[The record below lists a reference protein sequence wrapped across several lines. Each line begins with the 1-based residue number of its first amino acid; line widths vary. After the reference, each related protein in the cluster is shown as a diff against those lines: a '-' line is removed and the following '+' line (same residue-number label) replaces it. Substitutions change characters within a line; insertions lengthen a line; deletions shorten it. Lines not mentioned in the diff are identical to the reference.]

1 MMAEALDIEQLRSE
15 TPGCAISTHFNHSGS
30 SLPSNS
36 TLAAITEHLQR
47 ESLYGPMEAAAN
59 AAGLID
65 EARADAAGLI
75 GATPQEIAFSS
86 SGSAAWGVTFAALPP
101 LKAGDRILV
110 GRQEWGGNLST
121 MQAAANRAGAR
132 IEIIPANEDGSVD
145 AAALATMIDDRVR
158 LVALTWL
165 PANGGLINDAAAIGR
180 VTRSAGIPYFID
192 AAQTLGQLPVDV
204 AAIGCDMLKGSG
216 RKYLRGPRGA
226 AILYVRKDFQD
237 RLEPAYLDVLS
248 SSWGEDGPNVRMDAQ
263 RFETSEKPI
272 ALLLGLGAALKQ
284 VRSLGVSAIRER
296 IVSLSGQLRN
306 QLSAI
311 PGVTVQDLGTEKSGL
326 VSFTLEGMAPQLIRS
341 KLAEKR
347 ITIAANGIPYT
358 PIDMTARG
366 LNEIARAS
374 VSYLNTGQEIDR
386 LCDNVAVLARQTA

>member
-1 MMAEALDIEQLRSE
+1 MTQTLDIEQLRAQ

-30 SLPSNS
+30 SLPSN
-36 TLAAITEHLQR
+36 TVLAAVTEHLQR

-75 GATPQEIAFSS
+75 GAAPAEIAFSS
-86 SGSAAWGVTFAALPP
+86 SGSAAWGLAFAALPQ
-101 LKAGDRILV
+101 LVAGDRILV

-121 MQAAANRAGAR
+121 MQAAAKRAGAR
-132 IEIIPANEDGSVD
+132 IETIPVNEDGSVD
-145 AAALATMIDDRVR
+145 ANALAAMIDDRVR

-180 VTRSAGIPYFID
+180 VTRAAGIPYFID
-192 AAQTLGQLPVDV
+192 AAQALGQLPVDV
-204 AAIGCDMLKGSG
+204 SALGCDMLKGSG
-216 RKYLRGPRGA
+216 RKFLRGPRGA
-226 AILYVRKDFQD
+226 AILYLRKAFLET
-237 RLEPAYLDVLS
+237 LEPAYLDVLS
-248 SSWGEDGPNVRMDAQ
+248 STWGEDGPHMRADAQ

-284 VRSLGVSAIRER
+284 ARSLGMDAIRRR
-296 IVSLSGQLRN
+296 IRELSGQLRD
-306 QLSAI
+306 QLAAV
-311 PGVTVQDLGTEKSGL
+311 PGVVIHDLGTEKSGL
-326 VSFTLEGMAPQLIRS
+326 VSFTVAGIAPQTIRS

-358 PIDMTARG
+358 PLDMTARG

-374 VSYLNTGQEIDR
+374 VSYLNTTDEIDR
-386 LCDNVAVLARQTA
+386 LCDNVAALARQAA

>member
-1 MMAEALDIEQLRSE
+1 MTQTLDIEQLRSE
-15 TPGCAISTHFNHSGS
+15 TPGCAISIHFNHSGS
-30 SLPSNS
+30 SLPSNAV
-36 TLAAITEHLQR
+36 LAAVTEHLQR

-75 GATPQEIAFSS
+75 GAAPAEIAFSS
-86 SGSAAWGVTFAALPP
+86 SGSAAWGLSFAALPP
-101 LKAGDRILV
+101 LVAGDRILV

-121 MQAAANRAGAR
+121 MQAAARRAGAR
-132 IEIIPANEDGSVD
+132 VETIPMNEDGSVD
-145 AAALATMIDDRVR
+145 AHALAAMIDDRVR

-180 VTRSAGIPYFID
+180 VTRAAGIPYFID
-192 AAQTLGQLPVDV
+192 AAQALGQLPVDV
-204 AAIGCDMLKGSG
+204 SAIGCDMLKGSG
-216 RKYLRGPRGA
+216 RKFLRGPRGA
-226 AILYVRKDFQD
+226 AILYLRKAFLET
-237 RLEPAYLDVLS
+237 LEPAYLDVLS
-248 SSWGEDGPNVRMDAQ
+248 STWGEDGPLMRADAQ

-284 VRSLGVSAIRER
+284 ARSLGMGAIRQR
-296 IVSLSGQLRN
+296 IRELSGQLRG
-306 QLSAI
+306 QLAAI
-311 PGVTVQDLGTEKSGL
+311 PGVAIHDLGTEKSGL
-326 VSFTLEGMAPQLIRS
+326 VSFTVAGIAPQALRG

-358 PIDMTARG
+358 PLDMTARG

-374 VSYLNTGQEIDR
+374 VSYLNTTDEIDR
-386 LCDNVAVLARQTA
+386 LCDNVAALARQAA

>member
-1 MMAEALDIEQLRSE
+1 VTQTLDIEQLRAQ

-30 SLPSNS
+30 SLPSN
-36 TLAAITEHLQR
+36 TVLAAVTEHLQR

-75 GATPQEIAFSS
+75 GAAPAEIAFSS
-86 SGSAAWGVTFAALPP
+86 SGSAAWGLAFAALPP
-101 LKAGDRILV
+101 LVAGDRILV

-121 MQAAANRAGAR
+121 MQAVAKRAGAR
-132 IEIIPANEDGSVD
+132 IETIPVNEDGSVD
-145 AAALATMIDDRVR
+145 ANALAAMIDDRVR

-165 PANGGLINDAAAIGR
+165 PANGGLINDAAAIGG
-180 VTRSAGIPYFID
+180 VTRAAGIPYFID
-192 AAQTLGQLPVDV
+192 AAQALGQLPVDV
-204 AAIGCDMLKGSG
+204 SVLGCDMLKGSG
-216 RKYLRGPRGA
+216 RKFLRGPRGA
-226 AILYVRKDFQD
+226 AILYLRKAFLET
-237 RLEPAYLDVLS
+237 LEPAYLDVLS
-248 SSWGEDGPNVRMDAQ
+248 STWGEEGPHMRADAQ

-284 VRSLGVSAIRER
+284 ARSLGMDAIRRR
-296 IVSLSGQLRN
+296 IRELSGQLRD
-306 QLSAI
+306 QLAAI
-311 PGVTVQDLGTEKSGL
+311 PGVAIHDLGTEKSGL
-326 VSFTLEGMAPQLIRS
+326 VSFTVAGIAPQSIRS

-358 PIDMTARG
+358 PLDMTARG

-374 VSYLNTGQEIDR
+374 VSYLNTTDEIDR
-386 LCDNVAVLARQTA
+386 LCDNVAALARQAA

>member
-1 MMAEALDIEQLRSE
+1 MTQTLDIEQLRAQ

-30 SLPSNS
+30 SLPSN
-36 TLAAITEHLQR
+36 TVLAAVTEHLQR

-75 GATPQEIAFSS
+75 GAAPAEIAFSS
-86 SGSAAWGVTFAALPP
+86 SGSAAWGLAFAALPQ
-101 LKAGDRILV
+101 LVAGDRILV

-121 MQAAANRAGAR
+121 MQAAAKRAGAR
-132 IEIIPANEDGSVD
+132 IEIIPVNEDGSVD
-145 AAALATMIDDRVR
+145 ANALAAMIDDRVR

-165 PANGGLINDAAAIGR
+165 PANGGLINDAAAIGK
-180 VTRSAGIPYFID
+180 VTRAAGVPYFID
-192 AAQTLGQLPVDV
+192 AAQALGQLPVDV
-204 AAIGCDMLKGSG
+204 SAIGCDMLKGSG
-216 RKYLRGPRGA
+216 RKFLRGPRGA
-226 AILYVRKDFQD
+226 AILYLRKAFLET
-237 RLEPAYLDVLS
+237 LEPAYLDVLS
-248 SSWGEDGPNVRMDAQ
+248 STWGEDGPHMRADAQ

-284 VRSLGVSAIRER
+284 ARSLGMDAIRRR
-296 IVSLSGQLRN
+296 IRELSGQLRD
-306 QLSAI
+306 QLAAI
-311 PGVTVQDLGTEKSGL
+311 PGVAIHDLGTEKSGL
-326 VSFTLEGMAPQLIRS
+326 VSFTVAGIAPQTIRS

-358 PIDMTARG
+358 PLDMTARG

-374 VSYLNTGQEIDR
+374 VSYLNTTDEIDR
-386 LCDNVAVLARQTA
+386 LCDNVAALARQAA

>member
-1 MMAEALDIEQLRSE
+1 VTQTLDIEQLRAQ

-30 SLPSNS
+30 SLPSN
-36 TLAAITEHLQR
+36 TVLAAVTEHLQR

-75 GATPQEIAFSS
+75 GAAPAEIAFSS
-86 SGSAAWGVTFAALPP
+86 SGSAAWGLAFAALPQ
-101 LKAGDRILV
+101 LVAGDRILV

-121 MQAAANRAGAR
+121 MQAAAKRAGAR
-132 IEIIPANEDGSVD
+132 IEIIPVNEDGSVD
-145 AAALATMIDDRVR
+145 ANALAAMIDDRVR

-165 PANGGLINDAAAIGR
+165 PANGGLINDAAAIGK
-180 VTRSAGIPYFID
+180 VTRAAGVPYFID
-192 AAQTLGQLPVDV
+192 AAQALGQLPVDV
-204 AAIGCDMLKGSG
+204 SAIGCDMLKGSG
-216 RKYLRGPRGA
+216 RKFLRGPRGA
-226 AILYVRKDFQD
+226 AILYLRKAFLET
-237 RLEPAYLDVLS
+237 LEPAYLDVLS
-248 SSWGEDGPNVRMDAQ
+248 STWGEDGPHMRADAQ

-284 VRSLGVSAIRER
+284 ARSLGMDAIRRR
-296 IVSLSGQLRN
+296 IRELSGQLRD
-306 QLSAI
+306 QLAAI
-311 PGVTVQDLGTEKSGL
+311 PGVAIHDLGTEKSGL
-326 VSFTLEGMAPQLIRS
+326 VSFTVAGIAPQTIRS

-358 PIDMTARG
+358 PLDMTARG

-374 VSYLNTGQEIDR
+374 VSYLNTTDEIDR
-386 LCDNVAVLARQTA
+386 LCDNVAALARQAA

>member
-1 MMAEALDIEQLRSE
+1 MTQTLDIEQLRAQ

-30 SLPSNS
+30 SLPSN
-36 TLAAITEHLQR
+36 TVLAAVTEHLQR

-75 GATPQEIAFSS
+75 GAAPAEIAFSS
-86 SGSAAWGVTFAALPP
+86 SGSAAWGLAFAALPP
-101 LKAGDRILV
+101 LVAGDRILV

-121 MQAAANRAGAR
+121 MQAAAKRAGAR
-132 IEIIPANEDGSVD
+132 IETIPVNEDGSVD
-145 AAALATMIDDRVR
+145 ANALAAMIDDRVR

-165 PANGGLINDAAAIGR
+165 PANGGLINDAAAIGK
-180 VTRSAGIPYFID
+180 VTRAAGIPYFID
-192 AAQTLGQLPVDV
+192 AAQALGQLPVDV
-204 AAIGCDMLKGSG
+204 SAIGCDMLKGSG
-216 RKYLRGPRGA
+216 RKFLRGPRGA
-226 AILYVRKDFQD
+226 AILYLRKAFLET
-237 RLEPAYLDVLS
+237 LEPAYLDVLS
-248 SSWGEDGPNVRMDAQ
+248 STWGEEGPHMRADAQ

-284 VRSLGVSAIRER
+284 ARSLGMDAIRQR
-296 IVSLSGQLRN
+296 IRELSGQLRD
-306 QLSAI
+306 QLAAV
-311 PGVTVQDLGTEKSGL
+311 PGVAIHDLGTEKSGL
-326 VSFTLEGMAPQLIRS
+326 VSFTVAGIAPQTIRS

-358 PIDMTARG
+358 PLDMTARG

-374 VSYLNTGQEIDR
+374 VSYLNTTDDIDR
-386 LCDNVAVLARQTA
+386 LCDNVAALARQAA